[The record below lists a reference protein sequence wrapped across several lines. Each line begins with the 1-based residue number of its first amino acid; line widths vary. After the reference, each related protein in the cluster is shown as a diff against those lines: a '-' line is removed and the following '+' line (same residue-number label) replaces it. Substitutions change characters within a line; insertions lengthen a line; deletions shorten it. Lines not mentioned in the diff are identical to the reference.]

1 MAKPGRR
8 QGTVRLAVAFWFA
21 VVFLLGIL
29 AGSAST
35 WWLLDGRV
43 IAPPPTPAPL
53 PHPVHEPEEEVP
65 DNMSLTAK
73 RLVTDLEK
81 KYQGVTTAAA
91 DAEAK
96 PKRPRAPRKR
106 S

>member
-1 MAKPGRR
+1 
-8 QGTVRLAVAFWFA
+8 VAFWFA
-21 VVFLLGIL
+21 VVFLLGLL

-43 IAPPPTPAPL
+43 IAPTAAPL
-53 PHPVHEPEEEVP
+53 PHPSPTVEEDVP
-65 DNMSLTAK
+65 DSMSLTAQ
-73 RLVTDLEK
+73 RLVSDLEK
-81 KYQGVTTAAA
+81 KYEGVTSAAD

-106 S
+106 RPAPEEPS

>member
-1 MAKPGRR
+1 M
-8 QGTVRLAVAFWFA
+8 AFWFA

-43 IAPPPTPAPL
+43 ITPPPP
-53 PHPVHEPEEEVP
+53 PHPILEPEEEVP

-81 KYQGVTTAAA
+81 KYEGVTIAA
-91 DAEAK
+91 DDAETK

>member
-1 MAKPGRR
+1 
-8 QGTVRLAVAFWFA
+8 VAFWFA
-21 VVFLLGIL
+21 VVFLLGLL

-43 IAPPPTPAPL
+43 IAPTLPPTPL
-53 PHPVHEPEEEVP
+53 PHPVVEPEEDVP

-73 RLVTDLEK
+73 RLVTDLER
-81 KYQGVTTAAA
+81 KYEGMTSAA
-91 DAEAK
+91 DDGEPK

-106 S
+106 PPS